1 MFETLRCIRYL
12 ASTFISIV
20 NIYIYIYYIYRLLNK
35 ALRGGYEKQESGIL
49 SQRAESLFTKIR

>member
-20 NIYIYIYYIYRLLNK
+20 NIYIYYIYRLLNK